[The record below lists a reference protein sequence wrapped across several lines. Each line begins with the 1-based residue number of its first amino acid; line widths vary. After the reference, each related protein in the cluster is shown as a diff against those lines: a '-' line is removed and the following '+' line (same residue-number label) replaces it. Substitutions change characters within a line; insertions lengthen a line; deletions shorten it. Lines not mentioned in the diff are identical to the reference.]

1 MKAQE
6 LKAQVEELIQTIN
19 QLNEQIKAADL
30 ILAELR
36 EKVGL

>member
-6 LKAQVEELIQTIN
+6 LKVQVEELIQTIN

>member
-6 LKAQVEELIQTIN
+6 LKAQVEELIQTVN
-19 QLNEQIKAADL
+19 QLNEQIKAVDL